1 MSKVWYNE
9 IAKKGDKMKNRKSL
23 FMFPSIFIFLLI
35 SIYPIIKILLDVKEI
50 KNVYLSLGT
59 ILILLLL
66 VLLLIVVF
74 VEEIYLIN
82 YLWTKLKMNVG
93 LKLLWTILLLGLNII
108 IIPYFYMRF
117 VMNESKIILK
127 SLIYL
132 IPIIV
137 FFGIFMFGYN
147 KYTDKLDKKIVHQK
161 KIDAERNEYKTKD
174 GFVSFTF
181 RHGFKKEEVG
191 EYDLYVSNK
200 SKNIIFSAY
209 TYETFH
215 YEQKTADDYI
225 TKGIADISEE
235 KEKFNI
241 FSDKKVIEKDDKII
255 TTIEYSGKTKE
266 SSDCIYRISAIS
278 FKNKEEYIVYVV
290 EIITENNYDLYKKE
304 MLEILE
310 SAKI

>member
-1 MSKVWYNE
+1 
-9 IAKKGDKMKNRKSL
+9 MKNRKSL

-35 SIYPIIKILLDVKEI
+35 SIYPIIKILIDYKEI

-59 ILILLLL
+59 IFILLLL

-82 YLWTKLKMNVG
+82 YLWTKMKMNIG
-93 LKLLWTILLLGLNII
+93 LKILWTILLLGLNII

-117 VMNESKIILK
+117 VMGESKIILK
-127 SLIYL
+127 SLIYI
-132 IPIIV
+132 IPIVI

-147 KYTDKLDKKIVHQK
+147 KYIDKMNKKIIHQK

-174 GFVSFTF
+174 GIVTFTF
-181 RHGFKKEEVG
+181 RHGYKKEDVG

-200 SKNIIFSAY
+200 SKNIIFTAY

-215 YEQKTADDYI
+215 YEQKTADDFI
-225 TKGIADISEE
+225 TKGITDISVG

-241 FSDKKVIEKDDKII
+241 FNDKKVIEKDDKVI
-255 TTIEYSGKTKE
+255 TTIEYAGKTKE
-266 SSDCIYRISAIS
+266 SSNCVYKISAIT
-278 FKNKEEYIVYVV
+278 FKNKPEYIVYIVQIV
-290 EIITENNYDLYKKE
+290 TENNYDLYKKE

-310 SAKI
+310 NAKI